1 MQPAVSTNCLL
12 SREQIGK
19 RLAQDLQE
27 GWLVNVGIGM
37 PTLAIAH
44 VPEDRHVIL
53 HSENGIVGMGPPPA
67 EEDADPDLLGAGK
80 GPVTLVNGGS
90 YVHHADSFSIIRGGR
105 LDVAIL
111 GAFQV
116 AANGDLANWKLPHQ
130 KGGNVGGAMD
140 IAVGAREVF
149 AMMTHTT
156 RGGSHKIVETLTC
169 PVTAKRAVT
178 RIYTDMAVISVTVDG
193 LVLEEI
199 APGLSVEGVQ
209 VATGPKLIVVGTPR
223 TIDV

>member
-1 MQPAVSTNCLL
+1 MQTAVLTKSLL
-12 SREQIGK
+12 SREQIGM

-27 GWLVNVGIGM
+27 GWLVNVGVGM
-37 PTLAIAH
+37 PTLAIAY
-44 VPEDRHVIL
+44 VPKDRHVIF

-67 EEDADPDLLGAGK
+67 EEDADPDLLSAGK
-80 GPVTLVNGGS
+80 GPVTLVTGGS
-90 YVHHADSFSIIRGGR
+90 YVHHADSFSIVRGGR
-105 LDVAIL
+105 LDATIL

-116 AANGDLANWKLPHQ
+116 AANGDLANWKLPNQ

-156 RGGSHKIVETLTC
+156 RDGGHKIVESLTY
-169 PVTAKRAVT
+169 PVTAKHAVT
-178 RIYTDMAVISVTVDG
+178 RIFTDMAVISVTPDG

-199 APGLSVEGVQ
+199 APGLSVQQVQ
-209 VATGPKLIVVGTPR
+209 AATGPKLIVTGTPR
-223 TIDV
+223 AIEV